1 MYDIIAHS
9 AKHLNSPAHSSAS
22 RTNSNNSGSTGAS
35 GSVLSN
41 KTSSDNCE
49 QSHKSDGSSGE
60 VIKHH
65 TTRAGTSDSSKS
77 PETISEPTEVE
88 TTLDS
93 TLKEDTDQNVST
105 VSGECSRLHKF
116 SRHISLIWQSSITYF
131 FYSSNF
137 WFTDIIQTGQ
147 QSESTDN
154 RISDSLDALSLTAN
168 PTLSSG
174 KLPTPDITGDKIMTS
189 EIGQG
194 SIKSIE
200 SSTNKIDSPVRTSGS
215 ERGRG
220 FEPEGRK

>member
-1 MYDIIAHS
+1 MYKNIAHS

-49 QSHKSDGSSGE
+49 QSHKSDESSGE

-93 TLKEDTDQNVST
+93 TLKEDTDQNVSK
-105 VSGECSRLHKF
+105 VLGECSQLHKF
-116 SRHISLIWQSSITYF
+116 LRHDIS
-131 FYSSNF
+131 
-137 WFTDIIQTGQ
+137 IINY
-147 QSESTDN
+147 DY
-154 RISDSLDALSLTAN
+154 ILFL
-168 PTLSSG
+168 
-174 KLPTPDITGDKIMTS
+174 
-189 EIGQG
+189 
-194 SIKSIE
+194 
-200 SSTNKIDSPVRTSGS
+200 
-215 ERGRG
+215 
-220 FEPEGRK
+220 

>member
-1 MYDIIAHS
+1 MYNNIANS

-35 GSVLSN
+35 GSILSN

-93 TLKEDTDQNVST
+93 TLKEDTDQNLSK
-105 VSGECSRLHKF
+105 VSGECSQLYKF
-116 SRHISLIWQSSITYF
+116 SRHVSVVKIRQLSLHIVSITPIF
-131 FYSSNF
+131 
-137 WFTDIIQTGQ
+137 DLQT
-147 QSESTDN
+147 
-154 RISDSLDALSLTAN
+154 
-168 PTLSSG
+168 
-174 KLPTPDITGDKIMTS
+174 
-189 EIGQG
+189 
-194 SIKSIE
+194 
-200 SSTNKIDSPVRTSGS
+200 
-215 ERGRG
+215 
-220 FEPEGRK
+220 